1 MNTDA
6 LIKRLSSSVS
16 PVSRRALE
24 KRVLFGVAGGVFA
37 SAILVILWLG
47 LRPDLETAATSNAF
61 LIKMAYTAA
70 LAACA
75 VAASIHLMR
84 PDARASS
91 WFALPVI
98 PFAAL
103 GVLAVTELAGAPREA
118 WGAIAFGQ
126 SVSACI
132 IRISVI
138 SLPVFLGLLLAA
150 RRLAP
155 TRLRAAGA
163 AIGFASGS
171 LAAGLYA
178 LHCIESSASFIF
190 LWYSLA
196 IAIAAGFGALVAPL
210 FLRW

>member
-1 MNTDA
+1 MNTDE
-6 LIKRLSSSVS
+6 LIKKLSSDASVVS
-16 PVSRRALE
+16 PRALE
-24 KRVLFGVAGGVFA
+24 KRMLLGGVSGVFV
-37 SAILVILWLG
+37 SAAIVILWLG
-47 LRPDLETAATSNAF
+47 FRSDLETAAISSAF
-61 LIKMAYTAA
+61 LIKMTYTAA

-75 VAASIHLMR
+75 VAASVHLMR
-84 PDARASS
+84 PDAKPAV

-98 PFAAL
+98 PFALL
-103 GVLAVTELAGAPREA
+103 GLLAMTEFAGAPREA
-118 WGAIAFGQ
+118 WASIALGQ

-132 IRISVI
+132 VRISII
-138 SLPVFLGLLLAA
+138 SVPVFLGLLLAA

-196 IAIAAGFGALVAPL
+196 IALAAAIGAIVAPL